1 MHRCPSHV
9 LLWRGYMYVRMYTCI
24 VQYIHAHLVHHFYLC
39 HVVRTSL
46 TLSTHLPMVPIFF
59 HLPFS
64 LCLLPFLFPCTHLP
78 PSSTNPCAQ
87 SEVEPTQTFTVSI
100 ADCPVGNV
108 LMRVESGSVYQ
119 TCQCVAG
126 GDSPILQCDLDRDIL
141 ILKVGIVCAGQGG
154 LVGVEPRCIL
164 PW

>member
-9 LLWRGYMYVRMYTCI
+9 LLWKGYMYVRMYVCTYVLYSTYMLTWCTTSI
-24 VQYIHAHLVHHFYLC
+24 SVMLFAPLSHSPH
-39 HVVRTSL
+39 TSL
-46 TLSTHLPMVPIFF
+46 WHYLPIFF
-59 HLPFS
+59 HLSFS
-64 LCLLPFLFPCTHLP
+64 LCLSPFLLLCMHLP

-108 LMRVESGSVYQ
+108 LMRVENGSVYQ
-119 TCQCVAG
+119 TCRCVAG

-141 ILKVGIVCAGQGG
+141 VLKVGDCVCRTGW
-154 LVGVEPRCIL
+154 VGT
-164 PW
+164 